1 MYVPF
6 IAIILGVVLG
16 LVQFFHEHIYEV
28 CKNFYDKIISVS
40 AGISISYIF
49 LDLFPNFTNEATI
62 TNRYI
67 FISVLIGFAL
77 LHLIEKYVYQHTS
90 PSLIE
95 KRLEISNQLIS
106 FIYHFILGIIILDFA
121 EESIPEAILLF
132 IPIVIF
138 TAVST
143 IPIQQHPSK
152 KVNFIVALS
161 TPTGVIIA
169 FLLQSILTLEI
180 ITILIGVVI
189 GGLLFSIIRHS
200 IPMGANGKPSYF
212 LLGILIYVPII
223 ILGWSL

>member
-1 MYVPF
+1 M
-6 IAIILGVVLG
+6 
-16 LVQFFHEHIYEV
+16 
-28 CKNFYDKIISVS
+28 S

-67 FISVLIGFAL
+67 FISVLVGFGL

-95 KRLEISNQLIS
+95 KRLEISNQIIS
-106 FIYHFILGIIILDFA
+106 FVYHFILGIIILDFV
-121 EESIPEAILLF
+121 EQSILEAILLF

-143 IPIQQHPSK
+143 IPVQQHPSRS
-152 KVNFIVALS
+152 VNFIVALS
-161 TPTGVIIA
+161 TPIGVVIA
-169 FLLQSILTLEI
+169 YLLQSFLSLEI
-180 ITILIGVVI
+180 VTILIGIVI

-212 LLGILIYVPII
+212 VLGILIYVPII